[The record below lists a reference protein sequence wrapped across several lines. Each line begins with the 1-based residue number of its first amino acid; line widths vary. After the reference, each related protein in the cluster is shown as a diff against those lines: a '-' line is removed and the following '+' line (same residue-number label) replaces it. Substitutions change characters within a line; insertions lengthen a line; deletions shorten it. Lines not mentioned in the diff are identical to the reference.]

1 MGYLPHTFFGA
12 PKIHFQTCRVL
23 PRHAHLVMKKHEANT
38 PDLSEKIVIV
48 GGGFAGV
55 TLAQRLERLLPAQ
68 TEIVVLGA
76 DNHLVFT
83 PMLPE
88 VVGRTISPLHVVVA
102 GRQLTRRTKWLEARV
117 SRIDREKNE
126 AHYFRRDG
134 TAGSMRYTHLVLACG
149 AAANLSEI
157 PGLASRGYALKTV
170 MDAIVMGNDVIANF
184 ETATTEPDAE
194 ERQRLLTVVVIGGG
208 FSGVEVAGHITD
220 LMQAIHRFYPE
231 LKHET
236 PHVVLLQKGKQLLPE
251 LHHESLSKFTLQ
263 KLRKNGI
270 KVRLETTAK
279 KVDSIAVHLTSGVR
293 IETGMI
299 VCTVGTETHSL
310 IKDLDLPL
318 EKGRLKTD
326 PDMKVSGTTNLWSLG
341 DCALVPNAFD
351 DLPCPATA
359 QFAMQQARQL
369 AENLKCASQRAA
381 TKPFNFRPRGMLASI
396 GHRNAVAVIY
406 GVKLSGF
413 IAWFLWRGIYLAKLP
428 TFSRKLE
435 VALSWACNI
444 PFPPNIV
451 ELRLSKKQSSDAG
464 SERAENK

>member
-1 MGYLPHTFFGA
+1 MN
-12 PKIHFQTCRVL
+12 
-23 PRHAHLVMKKHEANT
+23 KHEASA
-38 PDLSEKIVIV
+38 PDLSERIVIV

-68 TEIVVLGA
+68 TEIVVLSA

-102 GRQLTRRTKWLEARV
+102 GRQLTRRTKWFEARV

-126 AHYFRRDG
+126 AHYLRPDG
-134 TAGSMRYTHLVLACG
+134 TAASMRYTHLVLSCG
-149 AAANLSEI
+149 AAANLAEI
-157 PGLASRGYALKTV
+157 PGVASRGYALKTV
-170 MDAIVMGNDVIANF
+170 MDAIVMGNDVIGSF
-184 ETATTEPDAE
+184 EAAATESDAE
-194 ERQRLLTVVVIGGG
+194 VRQRLLTVVVIGGG
-208 FSGVEVAGHITD
+208 FSGVEIAGHIAD
-220 LMQAIHRFYPE
+220 LMRAIRRFYPE

-263 KLRKNGI
+263 KLRQNGI
-270 KVRLETTAK
+270 KVRLETSAK
-279 KVDSIAVHLTSGVR
+279 KVDSVAVHLISGER

-299 VCTVGTETHSL
+299 VCTVGTETHPL
-310 IKDLDLPL
+310 IKGLGLTL

-326 PDMKVSGTTNLWSLG
+326 PDMKVSGTANLWGLG
-341 DCALVPNAFD
+341 DCALIPNAYD
-351 DLPCPATA
+351 SRPSPATA
-359 QFAMQQARQL
+359 QFAVQQARQL
-369 AENLKCASQRAA
+369 AENLQRVSQGAT
-381 TKPFNFRPRGMLASI
+381 TKPFNFHPRGMLASI

-413 IAWFLWRGIYLAKLP
+413 TAWFLWRGIYLAKLP

-435 VALSWACNI
+435 VAINWAVGI

-451 ELRLSKKQSSDAG
+451 QLRLSKTQSADAG
-464 SERAENK
+464 DKHPETK